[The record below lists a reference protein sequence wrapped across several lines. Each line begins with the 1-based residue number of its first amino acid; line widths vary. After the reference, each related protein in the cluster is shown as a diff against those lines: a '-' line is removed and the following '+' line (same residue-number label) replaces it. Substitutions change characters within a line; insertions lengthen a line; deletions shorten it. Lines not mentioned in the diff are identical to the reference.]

1 METSWWSYAVQSYGG
16 IQQMIGF
23 RPGLRVVGA
32 EDVEIGFE
40 FLIGLF
46 SLSVGL
52 RVVGGE
58 EFDVIFQEMGE
69 FPCEY

>member
-1 METSWWSYAVQSYGG
+1 M
-16 IQQMIGF
+16 
-23 RPGLRVVGA
+23 RVVGT

-52 RVVGGE
+52 RVVGGG
-58 EFDVIFQEMGE
+58 EFDVIFQVMGKLS
-69 FPCEY
+69 CEYRGELGP